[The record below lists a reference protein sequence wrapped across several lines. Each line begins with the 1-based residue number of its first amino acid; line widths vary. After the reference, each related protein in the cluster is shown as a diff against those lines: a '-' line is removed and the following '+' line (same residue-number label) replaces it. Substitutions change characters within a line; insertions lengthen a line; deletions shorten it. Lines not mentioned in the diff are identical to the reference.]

1 MECDF
6 FQKDKTSE
14 ICAHC
19 SLCQINSFLF
29 KAGCSCTVY
38 MYLILFSQ
46 LSVNGHLGCFHF
58 LPTVSNAGET
68 LFIQIIASDLKRIHL
83 DQNYS
88 PRLIVCLIFRETVR
102 LISAAA
108 APFFILSKNIQRFQ
122 SLHPLQH
129 F

>member
-6 FQKDKTSE
+6 FQKDKTSK
-14 ICAHC
+14 IHAYC
-19 SLCQINSFLF
+19 SLCQINSFLL
-29 KAGCSCTVY
+29 KSGCSCIVY

-58 LPTVSNAGET
+58 LPIVSNAGGT

-83 DQNYS
+83 DQNCS
-88 PRLIVCLIFRETVR
+88 PRLILYLIFRKTVR
-102 LISAAA
+102 LILATA